1 MSNLIVNRKI
11 TLDLLD
17 KTSTIKVY
25 AKRLDNLARHLTVT
39 IVKGSESF
47 TVPTD
52 ANIRFQGTKPDN
64 TSFCNNCKL
73 NSDGTIDV
81 ELTAQILAVSGVAK
95 CEIEIE
101 NKDGLITASTFNLN
115 IVDKALSPDVIKS
128 TDEYRSIYS
137 MLLEVRDY
145 LETIE
150 TDSQIASQKADE
162 AKASAQLADDVVN
175 CVPIAWVVDN
185 FKSTDKDHALSANA
199 GRLLDQNKVDKI
211 DGKGLST
218 HDLTDSLYNK
228 LVNSDDS
235 ATHTVIVDDLNSTV
249 ATYAL
254 SANQGHV
261 LDEKV
266 KSLTSAPRVF
276 TTDAF
281 PSSGMKDGDVCI
293 RNDGQIARYSSEQK
307 AWIAYLPK
315 TDLANISDM
324 HGFMRYYVVND
335 GKSGMTYKSGF
346 EDQNA
351 NYSTTG
357 FAGKRRTI
365 FILNNV
371 SKTVAVNSNFVG
383 NIKAAVFYDFIQLLP
398 ELTPK
403 TEFVLPGITQ
413 DHSTFEFQVQPTGF
427 VRLWALRER
436 TKSNGWMFA
445 TGTYSLLAP
454 DTTV

>member
-1 MSNLIVNRKI
+1 
-11 TLDLLD
+11 
-17 KTSTIKVY
+17 
-25 AKRLDNLARHLTVT
+25 
-39 IVKGSESF
+39 
-47 TVPTD
+47 
-52 ANIRFQGTKPDN
+52 
-64 TSFCNNCKL
+64 
-73 NSDGTIDV
+73 
-81 ELTAQILAVSGVAK
+81 
-95 CEIEIE
+95 
-101 NKDGLITASTFNLN
+101 
-115 IVDKALSPDVIKS
+115 
-128 TDEYRSIYS
+128 
-137 MLLEVRDY
+137 
-145 LETIE
+145 
-150 TDSQIASQKADE
+150 
-162 AKASAQLADDVVN
+162 
-175 CVPIAWVVDN
+175 
-185 FKSTDKDHALSANA
+185 
-199 GRLLDQNKVDKI
+199 
-211 DGKGLST
+211 
-218 HDLTDSLYNK
+218 
-228 LVNSDDS
+228 
-235 ATHTVIVDDLNSTV
+235 
-249 ATYAL
+249 
-254 SANQGHV
+254 
-261 LDEKV
+261 
-266 KSLTSAPRVF
+266 
-276 TTDAF
+276 
-281 PSSGMKDGDVCI
+281 MKDGDVCI
-293 RNDGQIARYSSEQK
+293 RNDGQIARYSSSQK

-383 NIKAAVFYDFIQLLP
+383 NIKAAVFYDFVQLLP
-398 ELTPK
+398 ELIPK